1 MLSVTIRQ
9 FLSVLFRRW
18 YIVLGLLACAALVTV
33 MLARDGGIYTTRAV
47 VSFMRP
53 TGTSLSPTNGTDD
66 PSIIAF
72 AAVVAQETNDRQA
85 PAGYSMQDA
94 PYYGAGIRQGAVVG
108 ISDSGNQ
115 WVSNVN
121 KAEIE
126 IQVVG
131 RTLDWVK
138 SKQQELVREVL
149 DNTQSQQAALG
160 VPPQKRIAAAVVPL
174 TTEIELVSA
183 SAWDQLAAAVA
194 MLLAAIILGAWGSIT
209 VDRWLSR
216 RRSATES
223 KAPAPADIVK
233 EGSIS

>member
-53 TGTSLSPTNGTDD
+53 TGTSLSPTNGTND

-72 AAVVAQETNDRQA
+72 AAVVAQETNNGQA

-94 PYYGAGIRQGAVVG
+94 PYYGAGIRQGAVVEV
-108 ISDSGNQ
+108 SNSGNQ
-115 WVSNVN
+115 WASNVN

-131 RTLDWVK
+131 RTSDWVK
-138 SKQQELVREVL
+138 SKQQELVRQVL
-149 DNTQSQQAALG
+149 DNTQSRQAALG
-160 VPPQKRIAAAVVPL
+160 VPPQKRIVAAVVPL

-183 SAWDQLAAAVA
+183 SVTSQVAAAAA
-194 MLLAAIILGAWGSIT
+194 MLLAAIILGAWGAIT
-209 VDRWLSR
+209 VDRWLLR
-216 RRSATES
+216 RRSASGS
-223 KAPAPADIVK
+223 KVSAPADITM
-233 EGSIS
+233 EGSTS